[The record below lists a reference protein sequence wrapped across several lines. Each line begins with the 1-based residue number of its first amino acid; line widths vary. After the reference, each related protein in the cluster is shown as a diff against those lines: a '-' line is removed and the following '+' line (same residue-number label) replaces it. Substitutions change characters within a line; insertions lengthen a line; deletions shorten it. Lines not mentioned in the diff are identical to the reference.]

1 MPATATVELRYT
13 DRAAINCANSQHSTG
28 PRTETGKQRSSQN
41 AIRHGLTARSAV
53 LASEDQAAYENHCC
67 QNTDQYITTVR
78 RQLLFPVNDNYSS
91 RSTTTTS
98 FAIA

>member
-67 QNTDQYITTVR
+67 QFQNEY
-78 RQLLFPVNDNYSS
+78 QLSGVNYFF
-91 RSTTTTS
+91 RSTTTILPDRRQLQ
-98 FAIA
+98 ALR